1 MAVIGT
7 FGSFTAA
14 RLGIYASQSSLNV
27 TGNNIANINTKG
39 YTRQR
44 ADLVSLYSGGDS
56 RYYNSFN
63 LNIGYGVLVEG
74 VSQLRD
80 PFMDIR
86 YRNEQANVGASETWL
101 ESLEL
106 LSHTLN
112 EVGLGDDFGVLEK
125 QFNDFKAQLQQ
136 LNGAAGTMDY
146 DTVTRSSAEV
156 LCQLLNSYAKALDTV
171 ENSQLKNLKEDV
183 KSVNSIL
190 SQIRSL
196 NEEIREAGI
205 CGDNALE
212 LRDQR
217 NVFIDDLSKYV
228 KIEVSYDMEKIDEF
242 SSVERLN
249 INLADTGNPPVRLIC
264 GTYGTQLEMP
274 DTAPKRNSAYNF
286 ENPNDPKN
294 FKADGT
300 RVPRYVMPDGTLTDD
315 PEQAEQVDNALE
327 GDKNNNE
334 NRLWMSLKP
343 LVDQK
348 GRVFESVDGKES
360 EAVELGDNMLY
371 GSLQSMR
378 EFLTGKG
385 EFSSK
390 LDIKYNKDATT
401 TRGVPYY
408 RMSLDALAKKF
419 AEEFNKANTKDPD
432 PPGSDPTYDKVFVG
446 YETKFVNGV
455 EVYDLDPVKCTLAN
469 PGAAEQPVIDALV
482 KSGLSEDEAKQ
493 YLMRT
498 DLSGLSED
506 LQRMIKNLQEPHL
519 TKQGCGKEKLG
530 GGVLFSSDGDGDNP
544 EGITAANITISK
556 SWSTGDTRILNTKKP
571 NPWDHSTAD
580 DNIAHMI
587 NLMNTKMDYLP
598 QEIIDGNTAA
608 NTGRYFNG
616 TFQERFADMN
626 IILAVDQEATGKL
639 YSTYSVKSLKL
650 ENNRQSVSGV
660 DLNDEATNMMMF
672 QKSYSAAC
680 QLMTTLDSMLD
691 KLINGTIR

>member
-63 LNIGYGVLVEG
+63 LSIGYGVLVDG

-86 YRNEQANVGASETWL
+86 YRNEQANMGASETWL

-217 NVFIDDLSKYV
+217 NVLIDDLSKYV

-274 DTAPKRNSAYNF
+274 DTAPKRNSGYNF

-294 FKADGT
+294 FNPDGT

-315 PEQAEQVDNALE
+315 PEQAEQVDNAQT
-327 GDKNNNE
+327 GDENKNE

-348 GRVFESVDGKES
+348 GRIFESADGKES

-419 AEEFNKANTKDPD
+419 AEEFNKANRFDIDMITTAYKIDAN
-432 PPGSDPTYDKVFVG
+432 GQFLDK
-446 YETKFVNGV
+446 NG
-455 EVYDLDPVKCTLAN
+455 
-469 PGAAEQPVIDALV
+469 QPLTIQDKNGNVIDPKYFDDL
-482 KSGLSEDEAKQ
+482 AKQ
-493 YLMRT
+493 I
-498 DLSGLSED
+498 ED
-506 LQRMIKNLQEPHL
+506 SSNPDITPPVTPPTEEEIQAAYDAMEELRQKGVLNAEYAYYN
-519 TKQGCGKEKLG
+519 
-530 GGVLFSSDGDGDNP
+530 GGVLFSNNGDGDDTTN
-544 EGITAANITISK
+544 ITAANITISK
-556 SWSTGDTRILNTKKP
+556 SWSVGDVRILDTKKP
-571 NPWDHSTAD
+571 DTIVIGPDGGTTLTHSTAN

-587 NLMNTKMDYLP
+587 NLMNSKMDYLP

-616 TFQERFADMN
+616 TFQERFSDMN
-626 IILAVDQEATGKL
+626 IILAVDQESTGKL

-650 ENNRQSVSGV
+650 ENSRQSVSGV